1 MDDVVTMPYLPDLAT
16 VRAVA
21 LEAELRN
28 PHPLARSWLLEKI
41 DRPPADWDERAVLTV
56 PGVVWTVSSDTC
68 ATGRLSAPDNV
79 AYDHY
84 YREFVF
90 RQPRDA
96 AELSAVM
103 SADSEEVFA
112 CYRFDGLDRWTSRSV
127 AAWHEDSE
135 VVLGY
140 ARHVLAESGDDPELQ
155 RCLGD
160 YVSYLESDQ
169 FGRYIGALR
178 RHLEEMGRAG
188 SPTPR
193 RGRTNRRWWRSQ

>member
-1 MDDVVTMPYLPDLAT
+1 MDRRLSASASGHDDGVATAYFPDSAT

-21 LEAELRN
+21 LGASLRN
-28 PHPLARSWLLEKI
+28 PHPSARTWLLEKI
-41 DRPPADWDERAVLTV
+41 DRPPTDWDERAVLTV

-90 RQPRDA
+90 RQPRAA
-96 AELSAVM
+96 AELGAVM

-112 CYRFDGLDRWTSRSV
+112 CYRFDGLERWTSRSV
-127 AAWHEDSE
+127 AAWHEDVE

-140 ARHVLAESGDDPELQ
+140 ARHALAETVNPELQ

-160 YVSYLESDQ
+160 YASYVESEE
-169 FGRYIGALR
+169 FGQYIDALR
-178 RHLEEMGRAG
+178 AHLDALGRSG
-188 SPTPR
+188 SATLR
-193 RGRTNRRWWRSQ
+193 RG